1 MDKLSR
7 LDSMT
12 PVMLQPHIDE
22 FVVEF
27 VGMATLL
34 RAITYY
40 KRQRECH
47 LSVDTSCKA
56 HGVLDQYACSN
67 HTDRG

>member
-1 MDKLSR
+1 MDKIVDKLSR

-27 VGMATLL
+27 VGIATLL

-40 KRQRECH
+40 KRR
-47 LSVDTSCKA
+47 
-56 HGVLDQYACSN
+56 
-67 HTDRG
+67 